1 MQSKKL
7 FTYTAGAVAA
17 LALTFFQSCSSDS
30 DEQEIPQ
37 EEQLSQEEFQAILE
51 TEEWTGVADTAL
63 AELFQNGNSNSGKT
77 AANECYQAEYTE
89 TGFTATFGNCVLNGT
104 ENVNGTLVVTYGTDS
119 ETPSFTAVYDG
130 FFIGDIEVNG
140 TRSFTISASEG
151 NSIAMTVTSDMTLDF
166 ADGSSTSE
174 SGTRSVVITFGE
186 TLADSTFS
194 IDGDW
199 TLMHDGNTYTVSI
212 TSPLTGNFE
221 CGYLVS
227 GAMILGKNGLS
238 ITADLGDGQCDN
250 LAILTY
256 PNGVQE
262 EYEL

>member
-7 FTYTAGAVAA
+7 FTYTAAA
-17 LALTFFQSCSSDS
+17 MAAITLTFLQSCSSDA
-30 DEQEIPQ
+30 DEQDIPQ
-37 EEQLSQEEFQAILE
+37 EAQLSQEEFQAVLE

-63 AELFQNGNSNSGKT
+63 AELFQNGNSNSGKS

-104 ENVNGTLVVTYGTDS
+104 ENVNGTLVVTYGTDP
-119 ETPSFTAVYDG
+119 ETASFTAVYDS
-130 FFIGDIEVNG
+130 FYVGDIEVNG
-140 TRSFTISASEG
+140 TRSFTLTASEG
-151 NSIAMTVTSDMTLDF
+151 NSVSMTIVSDMTLDF
-166 ADGSSTSE
+166 ADGSTISE
-174 SGTRSVVITFGE
+174 SGTRSLAITFGE

-194 IDGDW
+194 IEGDW
-199 TLMHDGNTYTVSI
+199 TLLKDGNTYTVAI

-227 GAMILGKNGLS
+227 GVMTLGKNGLS
-238 ITADLGDGQCDN
+238 IIADLGDGQCDN

-262 EYEL
+262 EFEL